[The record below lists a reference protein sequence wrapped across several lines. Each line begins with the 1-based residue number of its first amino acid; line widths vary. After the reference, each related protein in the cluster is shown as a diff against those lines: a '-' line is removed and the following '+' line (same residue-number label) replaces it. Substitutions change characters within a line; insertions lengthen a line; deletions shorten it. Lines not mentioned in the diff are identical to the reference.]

1 MLFIFVV
8 FVLLAYTKQ
17 TKLWKMWP
25 WVVIN
30 RNYLH
35 AAAVVV
41 GVGILIA
48 LHAAQLTALRLLVW
62 TYLNLLLANFDAF
75 WDVAA

>member
-1 MLFIFVV
+1 
-8 FVLLAYTKQ
+8 
-17 TKLWKMWP
+17 MWP

-35 AAAVVV
+35 AAGVVA